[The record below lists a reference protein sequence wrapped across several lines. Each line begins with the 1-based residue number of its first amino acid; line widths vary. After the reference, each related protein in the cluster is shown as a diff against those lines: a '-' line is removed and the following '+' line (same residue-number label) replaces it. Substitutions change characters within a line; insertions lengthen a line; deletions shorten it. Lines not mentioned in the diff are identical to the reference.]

1 MKLYKIVDYE
11 WFEFDRYALMF
22 RNSSEPFQA
31 MPVDENKLHYFHE
44 LGTFIWRKK
53 FGSIE
58 LLSNFFRQLFSKEEN
73 MQQD

>member
-1 MKLYKIVDYE
+1 
-11 WFEFDRYALMF
+11 MF